1 MARQW
6 SSARRRDDESSVS
19 PGVSRLVILVFVVA
33 AVLGLT
39 TGVIWVAWSLVR
51 H

>member
-1 MARQW
+1 MARRW

-19 PGVSRLVILVFVVA
+19 PAVSRLVILVFVVA
-33 AVLGLT
+33 AILGLT
-39 TGVIWVAWSLVR
+39 TGVIWVAWNLVR

>member
-6 SSARRRDDESSVS
+6 SSARRRDEESSVT

-33 AVLGLT
+33 AILGLT
-39 TGVIWVAWSLVR
+39 TGAMWVVWNLVR